1 MEPLDVFTVRDLR
14 QRSGDLLRDVEEGR
28 LALITKHG
36 RPAALA
42 VPFDE
47 RLLSLGVHR
56 ALAFHL
62 FEEGRMTL
70 SQASK
75 VAGLSIEEFMELLAD
90 TGIPAVTY
98 PPEELADEL
107 KIAL

>member
-1 MEPLDVFTVRDLR
+1 
-14 QRSGDLLRDVEEGR
+14 
-28 LALITKHG
+28 
-36 RPAALA
+36 
-42 VPFDE
+42 
-47 RLLSLGVHR
+47 
-56 ALAFHL
+56 
-62 FEEGRMTL
+62 MTL